1 MLQRLLLQGEREPMA
16 KQPGSV
22 TVPEADSAASN
33 RDRQD
38 PRPLMER
45 QELEDFLMYY
55 DDLVGRTCLI
65 PVAKKVAD
73 QHRPAMELNPG

>member
-1 MLQRLLLQGEREPMA
+1 ME
-16 KQPGSV
+16 KQPGSM
-22 TVPEADSAASN
+22 PAREANSADGSD

-38 PRPLMER
+38 ARALIDR

-65 PVAKKVAD
+65 PVGDRGQSQTQRAAPTAARQRVAC
-73 QHRPAMELNPG
+73 